1 MKKNLDKVLIN
12 KNKSIGLAL
21 KKLNK
26 NSMQILFVVGNNKKL
41 LGTITDGDIRRGF
54 INKLT
59 LNDNV
64 EKIYNKNF
72 LFINENL
79 SYENAKLI
87 MQSNS
92 IRCLPILDK
101 EKKIINFFSLEQS
114 DIPKKKNIFLIMAGG
129 FGKRLLPITRKIP
142 KPMLKIGNKPI
153 LEHIITKAKNEGFE
167 NFIISVHYLSKK
179 IIEYFKDGEKFG
191 VKISYIKEKVP
202 LGTAGALR
210 FLKKKTSHPIIVCNG
225 DVLSDIS
232 FSNLLNF
239 HTQKRKSSDMTVAI
253 RRLVSKSPY
262 GVIKLNETRIVGFEE
277 KMNIAMNI
285 NAGIYIINH
294 KLLNEFNIKK
304 IDMSDY
310 ISLLVSKKKR
320 VYGYKMN
327 DNWIDIG
334 TKENLNMSR
343 KLINT

>member
-153 LEHIITKAKNEGFE
+153 LEHIITKAKNDGFE

-210 FLKKKTSHPIIVCNG
+210 FLKKKNFTSNNC
-225 DVLSDIS
+225 
-232 FSNLLNF
+232 
-239 HTQKRKSSDMTVAI
+239 M
-253 RRLVSKSPY
+253 
-262 GVIKLNETRIVGFEE
+262 
-277 KMNIAMNI
+277 
-285 NAGIYIINH
+285 
-294 KLLNEFNIKK
+294 
-304 IDMSDY
+304 
-310 ISLLVSKKKR
+310 
-320 VYGYKMN
+320 
-327 DNWIDIG
+327 
-334 TKENLNMSR
+334 
-343 KLINT
+343 